1 MRPVN
6 KYGHNPTRQR
16 LSESDGDNDNS
27 KSTDASK
34 LPRPKN
40 PAVYV
45 TNLPRDTESEELIQW
60 SSKCGVTEE
69 GSEGEPQIK
78 MDAREDEPSSREA
91 LIVFFEGIPRSLR

>member
-6 KYGHNPTRQR
+6 RYGHNPTRQR
-16 LSESDGDNDNS
+16 LSEPYGDNDNS

-34 LPRPKN
+34 LPGPGD

-69 GSEGEPQIK
+69 GSEPQIK
-78 MDAREDEPSSREA
+78 MDAREDVPSSREA